1 MADAPESYVFVG
13 GYPTAETVRR
23 AYDAA
28 DLNRAVSAY
37 RFFYPSVSIMATWIG
52 NMNAGTVANEG
63 VRVIGGNTEAAGVHT
78 EL

>member
-1 MADAPESYVFVG
+1 MFVG
-13 GYPTAETVRR
+13 GYPRAETVRR

-52 NMNAGTVANEG
+52 NMNAGTVANE
-63 VRVIGGNTEAAGVHT
+63 VFALLEGNTEAAGVHT